1 MSLIRCPECGKEIS
15 DKAGKCPNC
24 GYPFQQIN
32 HCKLCGKEIET
43 GQEVCEK
50 CMKDYDIPNINETE
64 KKKKKAKHSTLGL
77 ISAIICGVAV
87 LVPLPVFLSFIM
99 CISAMIMS
107 IVDLCIPT
115 KEKHIVDDVGVI
127 VIGVLYCFYLY
138 FRMRG

>member
-1 MSLIRCPECGKEIS
+1 MALINCPECNHEISDKAEKCPNCGFPIPKISHCRLCGKEIS
-15 DKAGKCPNC
+15 V
-24 GYPFQQIN
+24 
-32 HCKLCGKEIET
+32 

-50 CMKDYDIPNINETE
+50 CKKDYEIPNINETE
-64 KKKKKAKHSTLGL
+64 KKKKKSKHSTLGL

-127 VIGVLYCFYLY
+127 VIGVLYCLYLY

>member
-1 MSLIRCPECGKEIS
+1 MALINCPECNHEIS

-24 GYPFQQIN
+24 GFPIPKIS
-32 HCKLCGKEIET
+32 HCRLCGKEISA
-43 GQEVCEK
+43 GQEVWEK
-50 CMKDYDIPNINETE
+50 CKKDYEIPNINETE
-64 KKKKKAKHSTLGL
+64 KKKKKSKHSTLGL